1 MRTSLTRLG
10 VLLLGLVPMMPA
22 GTVFY
27 SGDLRTNATIVDCGL
42 GCTLDPVTSTDG
54 DYAQWAALL
63 VPFTVSTPSEVNV
76 VTFGWGGGTSA
87 TGAAVAGGGLEP
99 YLSLFDSA
107 GNFLASSFN
116 SGCPP
121 GGNFI
126 GPDCFDVQFDAGILA
141 PGNYQLALTA
151 WQNLS
156 FAENLGS
163 GTLADGFTGLGNL
176 GFTENLNYA
185 FDLNI
190 QEAPEPGT
198 AGLLLIGACSWCAA
212 NYRKK
217 RR

>member
-1 MRTSLTRLG
+1 MGGPAEFRL
-10 VLLLGLVPMMPA
+10 
-22 GTVFY
+22 
-27 SGDLRTNATIVDCGL
+27 
-42 GCTLDPVTSTDG
+42 
-54 DYAQWAALL
+54 
-63 VPFTVSTPSEVNV
+63 VSTPPDQSGH
-76 VTFGWGGGTSA
+76 FGWGGGTSA

-198 AGLLLIGACSWCAA
+198 AGLLLIGACSGALRIIEAPEARARFLPCGR
-212 NYRKK
+212 Y
-217 RR
+217 